1 MTSILS
7 FRWTSAKFVIHHW
20 NHNKRGK
27 ERQKKK
33 KKESESTLILAVSEE
48 IRKLT

>member
-1 MTSILS
+1 MTGILS

-33 KKESESTLILAVSEE
+33 KKSESTLILAVSEE
-48 IRKLT
+48 IWKLT

>member
-1 MTSILS
+1 MTGILS
-7 FRWTSAKFVIHHW
+7 FRWTSAKFAIHHW

-33 KKESESTLILAVSEE
+33 KKKESTLILAVSEE
-48 IRKLT
+48 IGKLT

>member
-27 ERQKKK
+27 ERQKKAK
-33 KKESESTLILAVSEE
+33 KKSESTLILAVSEE

>member
-33 KKESESTLILAVSEE
+33 KKKSESTLILAVSEE
-48 IRKLT
+48 IWKLT